1 MASTTITQTALLV
14 ASVVL
19 IVVGMCL
26 TIAGAFSPAWQ
37 VVEIREFLV
46 EHQHGLWWDCVRE
59 ERHVVAV
66 GDFYDETP
74 LHCWVFAFG
83 CALFTTYKFMAG
95 DNADESSLQFEHQD
109 PLLDKPRMHHGE
121 AARWNRQDFPRT
133 QQFTPQPRVYRETT
147 A

>member
-95 DNADESSLQFEHQD
+95 DNADESSLQHISF
-109 PLLDKPRMHHGE
+109 G
-121 AARWNRQDFPRT
+121 
-133 QQFTPQPRVYRETT
+133 
-147 A
+147 